1 MFARMFTSL
10 LEEGVEKETGRV
22 KWVDDMDA
30 LGIISTQ
37 KGIDVPFYFESIG
50 FEMCKTLREGE
61 DVEVEFEISSEGLLR
76 EALNIHKI
84 SKGIDEI

>member
-61 DVEVEFEISSEGLLR
+61 DVEFEISSEGFLP